1 MRVQRQPHEGVGSR
15 HLRNRT
21 SRQTP
26 ARGASSLRP
35 DWRRAVSRHHRR
47 SGGRRLRKPAQA
59 ATKLVIIDE
68 LIVVAGSTN
77 YTGPANLYNDENIF
91 VTGSTREEVSGVEVE
106 VTDRKIGGFFKAEIE
121 RIIGFCEPYDPAA

>member
-1 MRVQRQPHEGVGSR
+1 MAAAISGTAH
-15 HLRNRT
+15 
-21 SRQTP
+21 P
-26 ARGASSLRP
+26 ARLPLVAPHHYARIGGAPYLVIIVAP
-35 DWRRAVSRHHRR
+35 GA
-47 SGGRRLRKPAQA
+47 RRLRKPAQA